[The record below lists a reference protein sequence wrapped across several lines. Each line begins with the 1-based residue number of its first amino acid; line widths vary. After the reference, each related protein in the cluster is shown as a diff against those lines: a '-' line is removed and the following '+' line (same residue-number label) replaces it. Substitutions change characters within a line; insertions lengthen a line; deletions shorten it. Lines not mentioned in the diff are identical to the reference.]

1 MKPAHTHFRD
11 QVSALVGWFSN
22 WNECEQ
28 TIALYTLLK
37 RISTTQARFLSLIL
51 EHTFRDDP
59 VEIQLLQRQAND
71 KEFLS
76 NLCHE
81 TKAVAVQQL
90 LAHLPLLVP
99 GNDEARFEYLQLLPK
114 ILTHTVQH
122 SVHQDECMQ
131 LLSLALVHPAFPPE
145 ERNSLLCWLS
155 HLEKTLGIKE
165 RQNSGPARLQTT
177 ESSDMP
183 GSCDN
188 LVRHNYTRGRVNG
201 WRNQPLV
208 HHDSGLGS
216 FETQP
221 SYGNY
226 NSGMG
231 SSMSSIMRKSRSG
244 SLTPPPPV
252 EEQDSVML
260 DDCMGDSLQVEIRPG
275 RSQSFP
281 VDPQRL
287 NHQLSPQSST
297 ESEQD
302 ESSFRHK
309 PGSFNAEEAR
319 PGMKDVPM
327 WLKSLRLHK
336 YGSLFSQL
344 SYEEMLNLSD
354 EYLESKGVTKG
365 ARNKIL
371 LSTRKL
377 QERSDTLQKLEK
389 EVLQNGKL
397 QAVLKE
403 LQQIVNTPIKPFTP
417 SPGVATSGSV
427 SSSKLAEQSTPNP
440 PPHPEDLPGWIT
452 RVMGKACTQI
462 LVSRADEEHCT
473 LYLTLLDKTLA
484 SEAFTPTQKRRL
496 QSWKQQCQRL
506 VRQQQFARR
515 PSSQEKSR
523 GWYYL
528 SSPPTDP
535 NASLQPPVSP
545 GTVTV
550 KPRHRSSP
558 RCVTNKT
565 PPAVQLRSSSTET
578 PHPGQSKPTLVRSH
592 AIVGRTKS
600 LPVRTTTPQL
610 SLPEQDSTD
619 ETEGFDNSLE
629 SLCLRMTEQALSD
642 TGDQQ

>member
-226 NSGMG
+226 NS
-231 SSMSSIMRKSRSG
+231 
-244 SLTPPPPV
+244 
-252 EEQDSVML
+252 
-260 DDCMGDSLQVEIRPG
+260 
-275 RSQSFP
+275 
-281 VDPQRL
+281 
-287 NHQLSPQSST
+287 
-297 ESEQD
+297 
-302 ESSFRHK
+302 
-309 PGSFNAEEAR
+309 
-319 PGMKDVPM
+319 DVPM

-440 PPHPEDLPGWIT
+440 PPHPDDLPGWIT

-523 GWYYL
+523 GWYY
-528 SSPPTDP
+528 
-535 NASLQPPVSP
+535 
-545 GTVTV
+545 
-550 KPRHRSSP
+550 
-558 RCVTNKT
+558 
-565 PPAVQLRSSSTET
+565 
-578 PHPGQSKPTLVRSH
+578 
-592 AIVGRTKS
+592 
-600 LPVRTTTPQL
+600 
-610 SLPEQDSTD
+610 
-619 ETEGFDNSLE
+619 
-629 SLCLRMTEQALSD
+629 
-642 TGDQQ
+642 